1 MPSFHDSITSNC
13 RKFAVDIYAKNILKL
28 FYNHEDNDKMFIGI
42 DLPRR
47 AHCLN
52 TFLVYCKIQLENSE
66 RTTALYFT
74 EAHTATLLHKE
85 R

>member
-1 MPSFHDSITSNC
+1 MPDFHDSITSNC
-13 RKFAVDIYAKNILKL
+13 TKLLSTFTQKNILKL

-74 EAHTATLLHKE
+74 EARTVALLNKE

>member
-1 MPSFHDSITSNC
+1 
-13 RKFAVDIYAKNILKL
+13 
-28 FYNHEDNDKMFIGI
+28 MFIGI

-74 EAHTATLLHKE
+74 EARTVALLNKE